1 MNGSDSMNIKN
12 KILSRYRLL
21 KKSSR
26 KIADTLLNQPED
38 FLTKSAQELGEL
50 TDTSAASVIRFCK
63 QIGYKGLKEFQIDL
77 AQNLPEK
84 TEQAD
89 QINMIVNK
97 HDQPEVIM
105 NKLRLSLTQNFE
117 ELVKLIDLK
126 SLKKAINLINNA
138 QTIYLEGIAASSFA
152 AKDLFYKLIRSG
164 RRVYYNDDTH
174 LALERAYYTTKKDV
188 MICFSYSGQTTE
200 LLLAAKQAHKNKTPI
215 IAVTREDKSPLTE
228 LASYIPALPD
238 NENLLRVSAIDST
251 FAEMFVSNLLYL
263 STITHSLPKIE
274 KEMKATEKLTN
285 QLKEKN

>member
-1 MNGSDSMNIKN
+1 MNIKN
-12 KILSRYRLL
+12 KILSQYRLL

-26 KIADTLLNQPED
+26 KIADILLNQPED

-84 TEQAD
+84 TEQTD

-126 SLKKAINLINNA
+126 SLKKVINLINNA

-200 LLLAAKQAHKNKTPI
+200 LLLAAKQARKNKTPI
-215 IAVTREDKSPLTE
+215 IAITREDKSPLSE
-228 LASYIPALPD
+228 LASYILALPD